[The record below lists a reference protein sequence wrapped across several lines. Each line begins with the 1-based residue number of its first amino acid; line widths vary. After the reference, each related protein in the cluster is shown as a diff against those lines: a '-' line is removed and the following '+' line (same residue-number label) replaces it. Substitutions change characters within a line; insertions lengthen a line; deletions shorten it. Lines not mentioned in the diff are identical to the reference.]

1 MNFVRYRGPVR
12 LIHIVMNVCDQGLC
26 CRNAQR
32 AGLQGQVMLKTVS
45 VAVALWLSVSG
56 CLGDQKENWS
66 QEENA
71 DVQKPQGSVSGYL
84 EAYK

>member
-1 MNFVRYRGPVR
+1 
-12 LIHIVMNVCDQGLC
+12 
-26 CRNAQR
+26 
-32 AGLQGQVMLKTVS
+32 MLKTVS